1 MGDITLEMPLYLLA
15 PLIILAL
22 IGFSYLS
29 VRLWKYA
36 LLLHKLLKYDSDS
49 AENADYLNKSNISTV
64 DQAAQELLKKKI
76 RDAWYSFSSVELL
89 NLPVLR
95 DDCHDLVKQI
105 AAVYFPQSNNPEY
118 EITIMQLLLLNER
131 IAHRTRTMLDDLPSF
146 HKVTVA
152 SIMEAKSILE
162 KTRQTIDKKGIR
174 TGGRIAGRIWS
185 AISIVNPN
193 YWIRKVIFKGAS
205 EMATRKALTS
215 VYRIAGYEA
224 IRLYRASAM
233 QTDPLGFSLEKELEA
248 NLEFD
253 EENTQT
259 QEAND
264 QIKDEFDLKNE
275 EDVMS
280 DNQEWILPDEEE
292 PTQKGNKNTEE
303 TGHEKLDFS
312 ISKMLSNFVEGSMQL
327 WDKMVNVDRVIES
340 FQKKGDDVQ
349 CLTDISSLPISRN
362 DDIANAYISKGRWLS
377 AAEGAATGLGGI
389 LLLSADAVSLL
400 ALQLRTIQ
408 QIGYCYGFDVSRP
421 EEKLFAAKL
430 LAESYS
436 HPSGKERDALK
447 NEMRTAAGLLK
458 GKTPINLLQKRLFV
472 QGFAKIA
479 QKIGIRFGSR
489 KAAQIV
495 PVFGSAVGCIVNQ
508 KITKEIAETAKE
520 VYRERFLQ
528 KQDASSNRETS
539 E

>member
-1 MGDITLEMPLYLLA
+1 MGEITFEMPLYLLA

-22 IGFSYLS
+22 VGLSYLS

-36 LLLHKLLKYDSDS
+36 LLVHKLLKIDSGSTEYID
-49 AENADYLNKSNISTV
+49 DLNKSDISTV

-76 RDAWYSFSSVELL
+76 SDAWYSFSSVELL
-89 NLPVLR
+89 NLSALR

-105 AAVYFPQSNNPEY
+105 AGVYFPGSDSPEY
-118 EITIMQLLLLNER
+118 EITVMQLLLLNER
-131 IAHRTRTMLDDLPSF
+131 IAHRTRNMLEDLPTF
-146 HKVTVA
+146 NKVTVA

-162 KTRQTIDKKGIR
+162 TTKKTIDKKGIR

-233 QTDPLGFSLEKELEA
+233 QTDPQGFSLEKELEA
-248 NLEFD
+248 NLEFED
-253 EENTQT
+253 ENQQT
-259 QEAND
+259 HETSQQPED
-264 QIKDEFDLKNE
+264 VFDLKDKE
-275 EDVMS
+275 GEMS

-292 PTQKGNKNTEE
+292 PIAEDQDKTQEK
-303 TGHEKLDFS
+303 GHEKLDFS

-340 FQKKGDDVQ
+340 FQKKGDSVQ
-349 CLTDISSLPISRN
+349 CLTDIGSLPIARN
-362 DDIANAYISKGRWLS
+362 DDIASAYISKGRWLS

-408 QIGYCYGFDVSRP
+408 QIGFCYGFDVSRP

-447 NEMRTAAGLLK
+447 KEMRTAAGLLK

-472 QGFAKIA
+472 QGFSKIA
-479 QKIGIRFGSR
+479 QKIGVRFGSR

-495 PVFGSAVGCIVNQ
+495 PIIGSAVGCLVNQ

-528 KQDASSNRETS
+528 KQDASSNRNEC
-539 E
+539 